1 MLLLLSS
8 LFQYLMAL
16 FTGPHSDPADTSH
29 RDNDCYN
36 KTAVPRNG
44 LTTTLHTPPWTTV
57 SKTTAVIATPTSRV
71 KVANE
76 ILVERM
82 KRLHHVQ
89 EKVRERLTVLQQ
101 AIQQWQT
108 NCILSHASVQPS
120 CSGDHG
126 DSSHGEAALQLCSR
140 LEQIVDNYSSTD
152 SSSADELWDG
162 SHGNIRT
169 RLVYNE
175 V

>member
-1 MLLLLSS
+1 MLLLLSC

-29 RDNDCYN
+29 RDDDCCH
-36 KTAVPRNG
+36 KTTVPRNG
-44 LTTTLHTPPWTTV
+44 LMTALHTPQWTTV
-57 SKTTAVIATPTSRV
+57 SKTTAITTTPTSRV
-71 KVANE
+71 KVANQ

-89 EKVRERLTVLQQ
+89 EKVRERLTLLQQ
-101 AIQQWQT
+101 AIQHWQA

-120 CSGDHG
+120 WSDNHD
-126 DSSHGEAALQLCSR
+126 DSSHGEAALQLHSR
-140 LEQIVDNYSSTD
+140 LEQIVDGYSTTD

-169 RLVYNE
+169 R
-175 V
+175 

>member
-1 MLLLLSS
+1 MLLLLSC

-29 RDNDCYN
+29 RDDDRCH
-36 KTAVPRNG
+36 KTTAPRNG
-44 LTTTLHTPPWTTV
+44 LTTLHTPTWTNV
-57 SKTTAVIATPTSRV
+57 SIPPAVTATPTSRV

-82 KRLHHVQ
+82 RRLHHVQ
-89 EKVRERLTVLQQ
+89 EKVRGRLTILQH
-101 AIQQWQT
+101 AIQQWQA
-108 NCILSHASVQPS
+108 NCILSHTIAQPS
-120 CSGDHG
+120 CT
-126 DSSHGEAALQLCSR
+126 SHRGNGNRGEVAAAQLHSR
-140 LEQIVDNYSSTD
+140 LEQIVDSHSTTD

-169 RLVYNE
+169 R
-175 V
+175 